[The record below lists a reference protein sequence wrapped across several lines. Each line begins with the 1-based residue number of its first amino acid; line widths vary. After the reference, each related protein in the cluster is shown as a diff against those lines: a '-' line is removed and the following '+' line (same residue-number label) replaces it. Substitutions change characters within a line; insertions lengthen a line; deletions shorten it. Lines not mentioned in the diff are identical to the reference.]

1 MYDTLVGWKDA
12 APTFGALT
20 AIATAIVAL
29 LVFRHTRIANRR
41 RATLDMV
48 MKTLMDEFAQE
59 RYSCFKKLIRRDKD
73 AEDCFKLETLL
84 DATEE
89 NHSDRE
95 LILHQLN
102 IYEMTSLGIRRKLFD
117 EDFYKLWFHNQ
128 FMTDFENSR
137 DFILGAQAR
146 KGSVYSEFAGLYKKW
161 EKSGHPVSSPS
172 RIKMAW
178 WSLRGKFDKLDQARE
193 WTKAR

>member
-1 MYDTLVGWKDA
+1 MFQALTDWKDA
-12 APTFGALT
+12 APAVGAIT

-48 MKTLMDEFAQE
+48 MKTLMDSFAQE
-59 RYSCFKKLIRRDKD
+59 RYGKFKKIIRKDKD
-73 AEDCFKLETLL
+73 VADCFKVESLL
-84 DATEE
+84 DATPE
-89 NHSDRE
+89 NHEDRE
-95 LILHQLN
+95 LVLHQLN

-117 EDFYKLWFHNQ
+117 EEFYKRWFHNQ
-128 FMTDFENSR
+128 FMTDFENAR
-137 DFILGAQAR
+137 EFIAGAQTK
-146 KGSVYSEFAGLYKKW
+146 KGSVYCEFSALYKKW
-161 EKSGHPVSSPS
+161 EKSGHPVSSPG

-178 WSLRGKFDKLDQARE
+178 WSLTGQLDKHDQARE